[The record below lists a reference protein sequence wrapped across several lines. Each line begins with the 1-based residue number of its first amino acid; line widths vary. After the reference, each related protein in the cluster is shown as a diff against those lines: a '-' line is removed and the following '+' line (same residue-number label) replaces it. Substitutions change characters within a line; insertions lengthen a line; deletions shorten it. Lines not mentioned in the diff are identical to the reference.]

1 MNGNEIQIE
10 PGFFFGQMA
19 SVLGGLFLL
28 LLGAAIFYTIAY
40 WRLHAQRVEGV
51 IIGIR
56 RRGAYFHSV
65 YRYAL
70 PGGEMR
76 EATSVQ
82 GGSSLKGRTTGRR
95 LEIRVR
101 ADRPGEAREAHAP
114 VTWAVALALVLGGGW
129 LTYYSVTMWKRSVV
143 TWILFAVAAVY
154 VGRRLWR
161 WLAPYLTKMRS
172 QPGASDTWSALP
184 IETAETLGLSPEP
197 NRFQVTGSK
206 SRRTGA
212 IFSIAGLAIL
222 ATAYIP
228 VHRLLLLRT
237 GTRTEGT
244 VLRLDR
250 DTSNR
255 PGNNHPGLYPV
266 VQFTSTDG
274 TIVRF
279 LDRVGSNPSPYTVGD
294 HVPVM
299 YQPGKQDTAM
309 IDRGMRNWEPVGA
322 MLLLGT
328 AFTTLGFVSL
338 RARSGSATHSKESR
352 QYEV

>member
-10 PGFFFGQMA
+10 PGFFFGQIA

-28 LLGAAIFYTIAY
+28 LLGVAILYSIAY

-56 RRGAYFHSV
+56 RRGAYFHNV

-70 PGGEMR
+70 PGGELR

-82 GGSSLKGRTTGRR
+82 GSGSLKGRTTGRR

-101 ADRPGEAREAHAP
+101 ADHPGEAREASSP
-114 VTWAVALALVLGGGW
+114 VMWALALGLVLGGCW

-161 WLAPYLTKMRS
+161 WLAPCLTKMRS
-172 QPGASDTWSALP
+172 QPGASDAWSALP
-184 IETAETLGLSPEP
+184 IESAETLGLSPEP
-197 NRFQVTGSK
+197 IRFQVTDSK
-206 SRRTGA
+206 SRPSGA
-212 IFSIAGLAIL
+212 IFCIAGLAIL

-228 VHRLLLLRT
+228 VYRLLLMRT

-244 VLRLDR
+244 VLRLDS

-274 TIVRF
+274 TVVHF
-279 LDRVGSNPSPYTVGD
+279 LSRAGSNPSPYKVGD
-294 HVPVM
+294 HVPVL

-309 IDRGMRNWEPVGA
+309 IDRGIRNWEPVGF

-328 AFTTLGFVSL
+328 AFTTLGFVSV
-338 RARSGSATHSKESR
+338 RARAGSAK
-352 QYEV
+352 

>member
-28 LLGAAIFYTIAY
+28 LLGAAILYSIAY
-40 WRLHAQRVEGV
+40 WRLRAQQFEGV

-82 GGSSLKGRTTGRR
+82 GGSSMKGRTTGRR
-95 LEIRVR
+95 LEIRVM
-101 ADRPGEAREAHAP
+101 ADHPGEARESAAP
-114 VTWAVALALVLGGGW
+114 VTWAVAVALVLGGGW
-129 LTYYSVTMWKRSVV
+129 LTYYSVTMWKRSAI
-143 TWILFAVAAVY
+143 TWILFAVAAAY

-161 WLAPYLTKMRS
+161 WLAPYLTKMHS
-172 QPGASDTWSALP
+172 QLGASDAWSALP
-184 IETAETLGLSPEP
+184 IESAETLGLSPEP

-212 IFSIAGLAIL
+212 IFCIAGLAIL
-222 ATAYIP
+222 AAAYIP
-228 VHRLLLLRT
+228 AHRLLLLRT

-244 VLRLDR
+244 VLRLESN
-250 DTSNR
+250 TSNT

-274 TIVRF
+274 TIVHF
-279 LDRVGSNPSPYTVGD
+279 LSRAGSNPSPYKVGD
-294 HVPVM
+294 HVTVL

-309 IDRGMRNWEPVGA
+309 IDRGVRNWEPVGA
-322 MLLLGT
+322 MLLLGA
-328 AFTTLGFVSL
+328 AFTTLGFVGL
-338 RARSGSATHSKESR
+338 RARSGSANHTKESR

>member
-19 SVLGGLFLL
+19 SVLGGLFLV
-28 LLGAAIFYTIAY
+28 LLGAAILYSIAY
-40 WRLHAQRVEGV
+40 WRLHAQGVESE

-70 PGGEMR
+70 PGGGWR

-82 GGSSLKGRTTGRR
+82 GSSSLKGRTTGRR
-95 LEIRVR
+95 LEVRVM
-101 ADRPGEAREAHAP
+101 ADHPGEAREAAAP
-114 VTWAVALALVLGGGW
+114 VTWAVALGLVLGGGW

-143 TWILFAVAAVY
+143 IWILFALVTLY

-161 WLAPYLTKMRS
+161 WLAPYLMNMRS
-172 QPGASDTWSALP
+172 QPGASDAWSALP
-184 IETAETLGLSPEP
+184 IESAETLGLSPEP
-197 NRFQVTGSK
+197 NRFQFTGSK
-206 SRRTGA
+206 SRRSGA
-212 IFSIAGLAIL
+212 IFCMIGLAIL
-222 ATAYIP
+222 AFAYIP

-237 GTRTEGT
+237 GTRTEGI
-244 VLRLDR
+244 VLQLDR

-274 TIVRF
+274 TVVHF
-279 LDRVGSNPSPYTVGD
+279 LSRAGANPSPYKVGD
-294 HVPVM
+294 HVTVL

-309 IDRGMRNWEPVGA
+309 IDRGMRNWEPAGA
-322 MLLLGT
+322 LLLLGM
-328 AFTTLGFVSL
+328 AFTALGFTSL
-338 RARSGSATHSKESR
+338 RAGSAR
-352 QYEV
+352 LR